1 MQNYEHLVKRNEKM
15 NVSKC
20 KTVIFEKNIEKT
32 LQ

>member
-1 MQNYEHLVKRNEKM
+1 MQNYENLVKRNGKT

-20 KTVIFEKNIEKT
+20 KTVIFEKKIEKT